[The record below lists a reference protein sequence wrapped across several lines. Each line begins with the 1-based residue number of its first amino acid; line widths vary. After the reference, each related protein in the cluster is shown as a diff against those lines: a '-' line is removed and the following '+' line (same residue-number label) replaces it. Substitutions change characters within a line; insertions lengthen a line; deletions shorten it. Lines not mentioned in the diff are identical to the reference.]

1 MGDHNTPIY
10 SFFDELAPFSII
22 MTDRLHIAIASSL
35 MGKEVHLYAGSY
47 FKNKEVFLSTLKEYF
62 PNVHFHDKIN

>member
-1 MGDHNTPIY
+1 
-10 SFFDELAPFSII
+10 
-22 MTDRLHIAIASSL
+22 MTDRLHVAIASSL

-62 PNVHFHDKIN
+62 PNVLFHDN